1 MMGNTV
7 FVDLCKRQVVQ
18 YLRDKEHIYLTDSD
32 VYVVW
37 LTKVLQNNKAL
48 LSVNPIMSKGMYFEI
63 THDGDK
69 NKLYIDAYKKESNI
83 EFEL

>member
-1 MMGNTV
+1 MDNTV

-18 YLRDKEHIYLTDSD
+18 YLRDKEHVYLSDSD

-48 LSVNPIMSKGMYFEI
+48 LSSSYDDGMYFEI

-69 NKLYIDAYKKESNI
+69 DKLYIDAYKK
-83 EFEL
+83 

>member
-1 MMGNTV
+1 MGNTV

-18 YLRDKEHIYLTDSD
+18 YLRDKEHVYLTDSD

-48 LSVNPIMSKGMYFEI
+48 LSVNPTISGVRYFEI

-69 NKLYIDAYKKESNI
+69 DKLYIDAYKKENNI
-83 EFEL
+83 EVEL

>member
-1 MMGNTV
+1 MNNAE

-18 YLRDKEHIYLTDSD
+18 YLRDKEHVHLTDSD

-48 LSVNPIMSKGMYFEI
+48 VTGNPNVIQGRYFEI

-69 NKLYIDAYKKESNI
+69 NKLYIDDYKKETNI
-83 EFEL
+83 EVKL